1 MTTPTPKIIHYCWFG
16 HGELSDQAKKTLA
29 SWKRFAPGFE
39 IRRCDESTFDVNCCE
54 WTRKAYE
61 AKKYAFVADYA
72 RFRMVHDFGG
82 VYMDLGSELV
92 RDITKL
98 VEKCSPFSAI
108 EELSR
113 TATTGLI
120 VAAPPRNPVIA
131 SCLACY
137 EDTDFSDDPTFLE
150 NNTVNWVFT
159 RELEKLG
166 YVLEDRRQQVGEWT
180 LLPSTAFNPVYG
192 LGGYHIKKDTYSVH
206 HYSASWSEPKM
217 KTKYALVK
225 RLSPFLGR
233 RLSQVVGRVYAEVHE
248 EGLLKG
254 LQNCAGVACQV
265 TVRRNKTLELKER
278 RQ

>member
-113 TATTGLI
+113 TANTGLI

-254 LQNCAGVACQV
+254 LQNCASVACQV
-265 TVRRNKTLELKER
+265 TVRSNKTLELKER

>member
-254 LQNCAGVACQV
+254 LQNCASVACQV
-265 TVRRNKTLELKER
+265 TVRSNKTLELKER

>member
-131 SCLACY
+131 SRLACY

-254 LQNCAGVACQV
+254 LQNCESVACQV
-265 TVRRNKTLELKER
+265 TVRSNKTLELKER